1 MAETTTTK
9 TASTAAKPK
18 AKVASTTSLKTGV
31 TNKASPINK
40 KGIILGAALVG
51 VLLLSM
57 LIGN

>member
-18 AKVASTTSLKTGV
+18 AKVASTTSLETGV
-31 TNKASPINK
+31 TKASPINK

-51 VLLLSM
+51 ILLLSM
-57 LIGN
+57 FIAS